1 MTQSEAQRMLLEML
15 RGLKEDIAEEREASR
30 QSRAAMRD
38 RIEDVADR
46 LAHIEATMAVAGAI
60 DAQVRNELDAL
71 RAAVKDNR
79 AAVQP
84 TIDEWARVK
93 LMGHGV
99 VWTVGIAGAA
109 FGASAWW
116 FWDQIVAGIRALLR
130 IP

>member
-15 RGLKEDIAEEREASR
+15 RGLKEDIAEERDASR

-46 LAHIEATMAVAGAI
+46 LSHIEATIAVAGAV
-60 DAQVRNELDAL
+60 DAQVRSELDAL
-71 RAAVKDNR
+71 RTSIEENR

-84 TIDEWARVK
+84 TVDEWARVK

-116 FWDQIVAGIRALLR
+116 FWDQLVATVRALLR
-130 IP
+130 

>member
-15 RGLKEDIAEEREASR
+15 KGLKEDIAEDREASR
-30 QSRAAMRD
+30 KSRAAMRD
-38 RIEDVADR
+38 RIEEVVERLGKLETTVAVSG
-46 LAHIEATMAVAGAI
+46 HI

-71 RAAVKDNR
+71 RTSLAENR

-84 TIDEWARVK
+84 TIDEWRRVK

-130 IP
+130 IA